1 MITFLA
7 AAIYFLT
14 LFTVIEVLSRKA
26 SLSIEVSRKMA
37 HILAGVSAASLP
49 FIMSFTHIVALS
61 LLFLIVMLLS
71 RKKRVFRSIHDVKR
85 QSYGELFFPLTIAI
99 TAQFFPNIHAYIFG
113 ILVMALGDGLAG
125 LLGSRF
131 GKTKYRSWTT
141 NKSYL
146 GSTVFFITTVLVGCV
161 FTHNYMIIAVA
172 FILTCVEAMSVRGL
186 DNLLLSPIGALLL
199 SSIL

>member
-1 MITFLA
+1 
-7 AAIYFLT
+7 
-14 LFTVIEVLSRKA
+14 
-26 SLSIEVSRKMA
+26 
-37 HILAGVSAASLP
+37 
-49 FIMSFTHIVALS
+49 
-61 LLFLIVMLLS
+61 
-71 RKKRVFRSIHDVKR
+71 
-85 QSYGELFFPLTIAI
+85 
-99 TAQFFPNIHAYIFG
+99 
-113 ILVMALGDGLAG
+113 MALGDGLAG